1 MALRY
6 TISNNGLQLLQD
18 FLGLT
23 PHPSISDE
31 LRDVIFVAIDFE
43 NLGNIKQDP
52 AQNLD
57 SQVGIAIL
65 DTRILAS
72 SQLEKAILTYSFA
85 TGSPRYCTATTKN
98 FLFGKTT
105 TIRQQDIL
113 TTLESLVPRTR
124 NIALIGHDLKHDL
137 HVLQIL
143 KFDLQTSIVGILDT
157 QKIASELL
165 PDNSSTLRD
174 ILQAL
179 QCPFDKLH
187 TAGNDAQFTL
197 RALLL
202 LAEKSCT
209 HSIISTRNQDTLAS
223 IQAIAQV
230 PVLEQLSSDPQNK
243 GRQKK
248 IKRQQRSR
256 KHQSKSWDTET
267 QECIRAERAAR
278 REILDN

>member
-6 TISNNGLQLLQD
+6 AISNNGLQLLQA

-23 PHPSISDE
+23 PHPAISDD

-43 NLGNIKQDP
+43 NLGNIKQDS

-72 SQLEKAILTYSFA
+72 SQLEKTILTYSFA

-113 TTLESLVPRTR
+113 KTLESLVRRTR
-124 NIALIGHDLKHDL
+124 NIALIGHDFKHDL
-137 HVLQIL
+137 HILQIL

-165 PDNSSTLRD
+165 PDNSSTLSD

-179 QCPFDKLH
+179 HCPFDKLH
-187 TAGNDAQFTL
+187 TAGNDAHFTL

-209 HSIISTRNQDTLAS
+209 HSLISTRNQDTLAS
-223 IQAIAQV
+223 IRAIAQV
-230 PVLEQLSSDPQNK
+230 PVLEQLSDPQNK

-267 QECIRAERAAR
+267 QERIRAERAAR
-278 REILDN
+278 REMFNN